1 MAITKKDCVRA
12 LRKHGA
18 SESEALDI
26 VADLM
31 AEKGRLQEK
40 GLVTPQDLS
49 EAWSRK
55 VDSMQREALA
65 SARRQA
71 ISLIR
76 YREAADFVDSVKA
89 QGFTGMDAIQALMV
103 GSSKRFDGAR
113 NSVSALREGIFKSWM
128 SPLLT
133 ELEAVDNGAAL
144 RLMRED
150 KAFHDDIFRE
160 MREPGSTGNKSA
172 QQVGAIFGRY
182 MEQARQQLNAAG
194 ADIGRLDGWS
204 PQNHDP
210 YKLLKG
216 GEQGREEWID
226 FVFQRLDLER
236 TFDGMGTVDTARA
249 KEILSGVYDTLTL
262 GKAPHVPGVSEPT
275 GSGPRRLTKRMEQS
289 RVLHFKDAE
298 AALEYHDTYGRGN
311 IFDAMY
317 AHLERD
323 ARALS
328 LLERLGPNP
337 QMMLERLLK
346 REQMA
351 LRDNGLLSQEGKRG
365 ELQKIMSAA
374 VPGIRPEG
382 RVLSWLAELTGESS
396 MPVGQTF
403 ARVMS
408 IARATQTL
416 SKLGAA
422 SLSAIADVFVKAANM
437 HVNGENWLSSISK
450 SVGQYFQSFG
460 NGRRE
465 AARQVGAFMDSVR
478 SDIAARW
485 DDNTGTPGMI
495 ADLQDKLFR
504 WSGLNWI
511 TERGKAGY
519 SLWLAEHLG
528 EVSDK
533 TLDQLD
539 PSRRAMLEYHG
550 VTQER
555 WEAMRKMVR
564 QGPDGIRYFCPED
577 AVRLTGQDL
586 ENLLPQ
592 SLQNSPSNPKKAKK
606 WQQARNLELERIRRN
621 LQFDSMA
628 MIADET
634 RFAIIEP
641 DDATRAFMRQ
651 GTRPG
656 TFAGE
661 FWRAAMQFKSFPIAY
676 MQRVMGGRRWVR
688 GEKQKGMRYGF
699 NAGAVGDALT
709 KDMGGLMGF
718 VLSSIAFGYV
728 AMTAKDISKGRT
740 PRDPRKKETWLAAI
754 MQSGG
759 AGIYGDF
766 LLGKVNRFGNDFAST
781 LVGPLSGAVVD
792 AVKVG
797 GQLVRGE
804 FEHAGEDAL
813 RLTMDNAPFV
823 NLWFT
828 RSALDWGL
836 IYHMR
841 EMMSPG
847 TLARTERKMR
857 TEFGQEFLF
866 PPSRYIRRGG
876 GWR

>member
-1 MAITKKDCVRA
+1 MAITKRDCVNA
-12 LRKHGA
+12 LRKQGA

-26 VADLM
+26 VDELV
-31 AEKGRLQEK
+31 AEKERLRGK
-40 GLVTPQDLS
+40 GLVSPQDLS

-55 VDSMQREALA
+55 ADAMQREALA

-71 ISLIR
+71 IAMIR
-76 YREAADFVDSVKA
+76 YRDAADFVDSVKA
-89 QGFTGMDAIQALMV
+89 QGATGMDAIQALMV

-133 ELEAVDNGAAL
+133 ELEAIDNGAAL
-144 RLMRED
+144 HLMRED

-160 MREPGSTGNKSA
+160 MREPGSTGNQSA
-172 QQVGAIFGRY
+172 QQVGEIFGRY

-194 ADIGRLDGWS
+194 ANIGRLDGWT

-210 YKLLKG
+210 YKMLKG
-216 GEQGREEWID
+216 GEQGRNEWID

-236 TFDGMGTVDTARA
+236 TFDGVGVVDEARA
-249 KEILSGVYDTLTL
+249 REILSGVYDTLTL
-262 GKAPHVPGVSEPT
+262 GKAPHLPGISEPT

-298 AALEYHDTYGRGN
+298 AALEYHDRYGRGN

-317 AHLERD
+317 SHLERD

-337 QMMLERLLK
+337 QALLERLLK
-346 REQMA
+346 RERLA
-351 LRDNGLLSQEGKRG
+351 LRDDASLTQDRKRG

-382 RVLSWLAELTGESS
+382 RVLAWLAELTGESN

-422 SLSAIADVFVKAANM
+422 SLSAIADVFVKASNM
-437 HVNGENWLSSISK
+437 HVNGENWLFAINK

-460 NGRRE
+460 NGKRE
-465 AARQVGAFMDSVR
+465 AARQVGAFMGSVR

-485 DDNTGTPGMI
+485 DDNTGTPGLM

-528 EVSDK
+528 EVSNKAFDK
-533 TLDQLD
+533 LDA
-539 PSRRAMLEYHG
+539 SRRAMLEYHG
-550 VTQER
+550 VTFER

-564 QGPDGIRYFCPED
+564 QGPDGTAYFCPED
-577 AVRLTGQDL
+577 ASRLTAQDL

-592 SLQNSPSNPKKAKK
+592 SLQKPPKGKKNAKN
-606 WQQARNLELERIRRN
+606 WQQARTLELERVRRS

-656 TFAGE
+656 TVAGE
-661 FWRAAMQFKSFPIAY
+661 FWRAIMQFKSFPIAY
-676 MQRVMGGRRWVR
+676 MQRIMGGRRWVR

-699 NAGAVGDALT
+699 NIGAVGDAFT
-709 KDMGGLMGF
+709 KDIGGLTGF

-740 PRDPRKKETWLAAI
+740 PRDPRKKETWMAAI

-766 LLGKVNRFGNDFAST
+766 LLGKVNRFGNDFVST
-781 LVGPLSGAVVD
+781 LVGPLGGAVDD

-804 FEHAGEDAL
+804 FENAGEDAL
-813 RLTMDNAPFV
+813 RLAMSNAPFV

-828 RSALDWGL
+828 RGALDWGL
-836 IYHMR
+836 LYHMR

-847 TLARTERKMR
+847 TLKRTERKMK